1 MASTINVTGPME
13 VSIPAGVHVDIRD
26 GVISLH
32 FDSFSGVVALTPN
45 DHQLSGDSEDP
56 ARKRARGAAETPADD
71 SDASAPAA
79 ISALRTMQHEAFY
92 RNGGGMSLS
101 QDSEDEEKPEP
112 RAISWEEAQQA
123 ASASDARRAAD
134 LAAASQPPADESA
147 PHDEYDDGSEVEVA
161 SSQAGPRAYHPP
173 EDH

>member
-1 MASTINVTGPME
+1 MGFLCRLPTHTHTHRGHSSTG
-13 VSIPAGVHVDIRD
+13 AIRRH
-26 GVISLH
+26 G
-32 FDSFSGVVALTPN
+32 
-45 DHQLSGDSEDP
+45 E
-56 ARKRARGAAETPADD
+56 ARPGAPDKRARGAAETPADD

-101 QDSEDEEKPEP
+101 QDSEDEERPEP

-134 LAAASQPPADESA
+134 LAAVSGYRTVQCHVLRLERHDGDTLALEPATQRGHQGA
-147 PHDEYDDGSEVEVA
+147 L
-161 SSQAGPRAYHPP
+161 AGIGGCALNHQGA
-173 EDH
+173 HALNA